1 MFFID
6 LMIVF
11 GIAVILSLLFAGP
24 FAWRRLQEPPGTFSF
39 GLLVLGLLIAIIVR
53 YVK

>member
-1 MFFID
+1 MPHISGDRKMFFID

-11 GIAVILSLLFAGP
+11 VIAVILSLLFAGP

-39 GLLVLGLLIAIIVR
+39 G
-53 YVK
+53 YWC